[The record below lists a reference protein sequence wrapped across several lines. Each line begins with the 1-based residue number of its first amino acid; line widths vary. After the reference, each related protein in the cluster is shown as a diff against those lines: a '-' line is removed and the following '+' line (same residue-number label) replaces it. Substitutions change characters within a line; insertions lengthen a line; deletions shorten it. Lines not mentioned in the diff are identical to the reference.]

1 MTREKVLRQQ
11 EAQEFPGAPGRLPG
25 RQETSTLLGL
35 VPGLEG
41 RELISPFLSLT
52 SRMVGV

>member
-1 MTREKVLRQQ
+1 MLRQQ

-25 RQETSTLLGL
+25 RHETSTLLGL